1 VWHRRASTVI
11 TFDNSYARLPQPF
24 FARTTPAAVPDPT
37 LIRLNEG
44 LCNELGLES
53 SWLASEDGVAMLAGN
68 TVPDSAEALSMAY
81 AGHQFGGFNPQL
93 GDGRAILLG
102 EVRDRNGIRRDIQLK
117 GSGRTPFSRGGD
129 GKATLSAILRE
140 YILSEAMFAL
150 GVPTTRALAAV
161 TTGESIDRET
171 LMPGAILTR
180 VAQSHVRVGTF
191 QFFAARDDRASLMRL
206 AEYVIE
212 RHYPRAAEASN
223 PVLALLEYVVERQ
236 AELIARWMQI
246 GFIHGVMNTDNMQ
259 IAGETIDYGPC
270 AFMDD
275 FHPKCVFSSIDRNG
289 RYAWNQQPVMGK
301 WNLSR
306 LAEALIPILSTD
318 VQTALNMA
326 KHALDGFDLRFN
338 ENYLAGFQR
347 KLGLI
352 EADKDDDKFIAAT
365 TEALAKGEVDFT
377 LFFRHLTRVAAGES
391 DDALI
396 RLFST
401 PSKARSWLAM
411 WRKRVSA
418 EKSTSQQLRGAIM
431 QGVNPIF
438 IARNHRVEEA
448 IAHALRGDFQ
458 TFHELTRVLS
468 NPYGEQPQYAQY
480 ERPPLE
486 EEKVRETFCNT

>member
-1 VWHRRASTVI
+1 MI

-24 FARTTPAAVPDPT
+24 FARTDPAEVPAPT

-44 LCNELGLES
+44 LCKELGLDAE
-53 SWLASEDGVAMLAGN
+53 WLASEDGVAMLAGN
-68 TVPDSAEALSMAY
+68 KLPESAEALSMAY

-102 EVRDRNGIRRDIQLK
+102 EVRDRNGIRRDVQLK

-129 GKATLSAILRE
+129 GKATIGAILRE

-161 TTGESIDRET
+161 TTGESIFRDT
-171 LMPGAILTR
+171 DVPGAILTR

-191 QFFAARDDRASLMRL
+191 QFFGARDDRASLMKL
-206 AEYVIE
+206 ADYVIE
-212 RHYPRAAEASN
+212 RHYPRALEASN
-223 PVLALLEYVVERQ
+223 PVLALLEFIVERQ

-259 IAGETIDYGPC
+259 VVGETIDYGPC

-275 FHPKCVFSSIDRNG
+275 FHPKKVFSSIDRNG

-306 LAEALIPILSTD
+306 LAEALIPILSSD
-318 VQTALNMA
+318 EQTALNMA

-338 ENYLAGFQR
+338 ENYIAGFKR
-347 KLGLI
+347 KLGLTTF
-352 EADKDDDKFIAAT
+352 DKNDDTFIAST
-365 TEALAKGEVDFT
+365 TEALTKGQVDFT
-377 LFFRHLTRVAAGES
+377 LFFRHLTKVAGGAP
-391 DDALI
+391 DDTLI
-396 RLFST
+396 GLFST
-401 PSKARSWLAM
+401 PSKARSWLAS
-411 WRKRVSA
+411 WRKRIASETGVA
-418 EKSTSQQLRGAIM
+418 PKLRAAIM
-431 QGVNPIF
+431 QGVNPIY

-448 IAHALRGDFQ
+448 IAHALRGDFE
-458 TFHELTRVLS
+458 TFHELTKVLS
-468 NPYGEQPQYAQY
+468 NPYGEQADCAKY
-480 ERPPLE
+480 ESPPLE
-486 EEKVRETFCNT
+486 NEKVRETFCNT

>member
-1 VWHRRASTVI
+1 MI
-11 TFDNSYARLPQPF
+11 TFDNSYARLPKAF
-24 FARTTPAAVPDPT
+24 FARTSPAQVPAPS
-37 LIRLNEG
+37 LVRLNKG
-44 LCNELGLES
+44 LANELALDAE
-53 SWLASEDGVAMLAGN
+53 WLASDDGVAMLAGN
-68 TVPDSAEALSMAY
+68 KLPDSAEALSMAY

-102 EVRDRNGIRRDIQLK
+102 EIRDRNGIRRDFQLK

-129 GKATLSAILRE
+129 GKATLGAILRE
-140 YILSEAMFAL
+140 YLLSEAMFAL

-161 TTGESIDRET
+161 TTGETIYRET
-171 LMPGAILTR
+171 PMPGAVLAR

-191 QFFAARDDRASLMRL
+191 QFFAARDDRASLIRL
-206 AEYVIE
+206 ADYVIE
-212 RHYPRAAEASN
+212 RHYPRANESSN
-223 PVLALLEYVVERQ
+223 PLLALLEFVVERQ

-270 AFMDD
+270 AFVDD

-301 WNLSR
+301 WNLTR
-306 LAEALIPILSTD
+306 LAEALLPILSTD
-318 VQTALNMA
+318 EQTALNMA

-338 ENYLAGFQR
+338 ENYIAGFKR
-347 KLGLI
+347 KLGLM
-352 EADKDDDKFIAAT
+352 EASEGDDAFIAST
-365 TEALAKGEVDFT
+365 TDALAKGEVDFT

-391 DDALI
+391 EEALLS
-396 RLFST
+396 LFAT
-401 PSKARSWLAM
+401 PAKARTWLAS
-411 WRKRVSA
+411 WRKRIAGEPNVA
-418 EKSTSQQLRGAIM
+418 ADLRAAIM

-448 IAHALRGDFQ
+448 ISHALRGDFQ
-458 TFHELTRVLS
+458 TFHELAGVLS
-468 NPYGEQPQYAQY
+468 NPYGEQAEFAEY
-480 ERPPLE
+480 ERPPRE